1 MTERLKYIAVNGTN
15 LIVEINETLV
25 TNARKE
31 TTMAITLPSLIDR
44 AFLVYHESGLLTVRD
59 RATED

>member
-15 LIVEINETLV
+15 LIVEINDTLI

-31 TTMAITLPSLIDR
+31 TTLAVTLPSLIDR
-44 AFLVYHESGLLTVRD
+44 AFMVHHESGLMTVRD
-59 RATED
+59 RSGED